1 MGTYVSC
8 RCYDGN
14 RCDFITEEQM
24 SRTDVIQEIHSVIG
38 RLMINEVSHVLTT
51 QNMLCPMNY

>member
-1 MGTYVSC
+1 MGTYISC

-14 RCDFITEEQM
+14 RWDFIIEQM
-24 SRTDVIQEIHSVIG
+24 SRTDVIQEIHLVIG

-51 QNMLCPMNY
+51 QNMLCPTNN